1 MKQIMKNVSA
11 ASDAAEIIQLSG
23 KNIVEL
29 LKAGE
34 LSAREVL
41 ESYIERIGD
50 VNPRI
55 NALVV
60 PLFDE
65 ARKVA
70 AALDAAYVRRE
81 PLGPLHGLPVSIKE
95 SIEVAGTPSTLGLT
109 ARREHRAESD
119 APQVAALKNAGAVVV
134 GKTNVALLLRAY
146 ETDNPV
152 YGRTNNPW
160 SSDRAPGGSSGGE
173 AALVAAGGSVFG
185 LGSDLA
191 GSIRLPA
198 HACGVHGLRPTAGRL
213 TMLGHARIHPGGLSA
228 ITSQAGPISRSVAD
242 LRLAMSVLAGGQ
254 REARDPEVPPVP
266 WNDSADP
273 LSLRVGYFTDNGI
286 LTPAPA
292 VQRAVREAA
301 QALQDAG
308 LDVVEWRPPDP
319 TEAWEIQLRLMCAD
333 GLAHYRHALRNS
345 KGGRVRLAA
354 MPESMRSLVSLVAQ
368 VAGQKKLAATLRY
381 KHRSSLAEYAD
392 LVGRKREYA
401 VRFRRALDASGI
413 DVILGPP
420 DALPALKHGSS
431 PTVSACSISYPG
443 LYSLLGMPCGVVA
456 ATRVRAGEETE
467 RPLGREFFERAAR
480 RIESGSTGL
489 PVGVQVAARH
499 WREDAVLAIMSTL
512 EGHFREQPDYPEVA
526 QLPGGNIR

>member
-1 MKQIMKNVSA
+1 MNKDPIVSCP
-11 ASDAAEIIQLSG
+11 AEIVQLSG
-23 KNIVEL
+23 QNVVKL

-34 LSAREVL
+34 LSASEVL
-41 ESYIERIGD
+41 ESYIERIGEI
-50 VNPRI
+50 NPPI

-70 AALDAAYVRRE
+70 ASLDAAYLKEE

-95 SIEVAGTPSTLGLT
+95 SIEVAGTASTLGLT
-109 ARREHRAESD
+109 ARAGHRAAAD
-119 APQVAALKNAGAVVV
+119 APQVAALKQAGAVVV

-146 ETDNPV
+146 ETNNPV

-160 SSDRAPGGSSGGE
+160 NSDRAPGGSSGGE

-242 LRLAMSVLAGGQ
+242 LRLAMSVLTGPGCEAG
-254 REARDPEVPPVP
+254 DPDIPPVP
-266 WNDSADP
+266 WHDSVE
-273 LSLRVGYFTDNGI
+273 LSRLRVGYFTDNGI

-292 VQRAVREAA
+292 IQRAVRDAA
-301 QALQDAG
+301 RGLQQMG
-308 LDVVEWRPPDP
+308 LDVIEWRPPDP

-333 GLAHYRHALRNS
+333 GLAHYRHALRDS
-345 KGGRVRLAA
+345 KGGKVRLAA
-354 MPESMRSLVSLVAQ
+354 MPESVRSLASVVAL

-381 KHRSSLAEYAD
+381 KHRSSLAEYAA
-392 LVGRKREYA
+392 LLGRRREYA
-401 VRFRRALDASGI
+401 LRFRRTLDASRV

-467 RPLGREFFERAAR
+467 RFGGREFFERASR
-480 RIESGSTGL
+480 RIESGSAGL

-499 WREDAVLAIMSTL
+499 WREDVVLAIMSAL
-512 EGHFREQPDYPEVA
+512 EDHFRQQPDYPVVDKIPCGE
-526 QLPGGNIR
+526 IH

>member
-1 MKQIMKNVSA
+1 MKK
-11 ASDAAEIIQLSG
+11 ASMASSAAEIIQLSG
-23 KNIVEL
+23 QNIIEL
-29 LKAGE
+29 LKVGE
-34 LSAREVL
+34 LSASEVL
-41 ESYIERIGD
+41 ESYIERIGE

-60 PLFDE
+60 PLFDQ
-65 ARKVA
+65 ARKTA
-70 AALDAAYVRRE
+70 AALDAAYIRRE

-109 ARREHRAESD
+109 ARAGHRAASD

-146 ETDNPV
+146 ETNNPV

-160 SSDRAPGGSSGGE
+160 NYDRAPGGSSGGE

-198 HACGVHGLRPTAGRL
+198 HACGVHGLRPTVGRL

-228 ITSQAGPISRSVAD
+228 ITSQPGPISRSIAD
-242 LRLAMSVLAGGQ
+242 LRLAMMVLAGAQ
-254 REARDPEVPPVP
+254 SDACDPDLPPVP
-266 WNDSADP
+266 WNDAVDP
-273 LSLRVGYFTDNGI
+273 LRLRVGYFTDNGI

-292 VQRAVREAA
+292 IQRAVREAA
-301 QALQDAG
+301 EALRRAG
-308 LDVVEWRPPDP
+308 LEVIEWRPPDP
-319 TEAWEIQLRLMCAD
+319 AEAWEIQLRLMCAD

-345 KGGRVRLAA
+345 KGGKVRLAA
-354 MPESMRSLVSLVAQ
+354 MPESVRSLVSLVAH
-368 VAGQKKLAATLRY
+368 VAGQKKLAATFRY
-381 KHRSSLAEYAD
+381 KHGSSLAEYAD

-401 VRFRRALDASGI
+401 LRFRRALDASGI

-443 LYSLLGMPCGVVA
+443 LYSLMGMPCGVVA

-467 RPLGREFFERAAR
+467 RPPAREFFERAAR
-480 RIESGSTGL
+480 RIELGSIGL

-499 WREDAVLAIMSTL
+499 WREDAVLAIMSVL
-512 EGHFREQPDYPEVA
+512 EDHFRQQPDYPDVA
-526 QLPGGNIR
+526 KISNGDIH

>member
-1 MKQIMKNVSA
+1 MKQASPASNV
-11 ASDAAEIIQLSG
+11 AEIIQLTG

-34 LSAREVL
+34 LSASEVL
-41 ESYIERIGD
+41 ESYIERIGAI
-50 VNPRI
+50 NPKI

-60 PLFDE
+60 PLFEE
-65 ARKVA
+65 ARRA
-70 AALDAAYVRRE
+70 AASRDAAYIKRE

-109 ARREHRAESD
+109 ARVGHRAASD
-119 APQVAALKNAGAVVV
+119 APQVEALKNAGAVII

-160 SSDRAPGGSSGGE
+160 NYDRAPGGSSGGE

-198 HACGVHGLRPTAGRL
+198 HACGVHALRPTAGRL

-242 LRLAMSVLAGGQ
+242 LRLAMSVLAGAGS
-254 REARDPEVPPVP
+254 EGADPDIAPVP
-266 WNDSADP
+266 WNDSAD
-273 LSLRVGYFTDNGI
+273 LSRLRIGYFVDNGI

-292 VQRAVREAA
+292 IQRAVRDAA
-301 QALQDAG
+301 RGLQQMG
-308 LDVVEWRPPDP
+308 FDVVEWRPPDP
-319 TEAWEIQLRLMCAD
+319 AEAWEIQLRLMCAD

-345 KGGRVRLAA
+345 KGGKVRLAA
-354 MPESMRSLVSLVAQ
+354 MPESIRSLAGLVAQ
-368 VAGQKKLAATLRY
+368 VAGQNKLAATLRY

-392 LVGRKREYA
+392 LVAHKREYA
-401 VRFRRALDASGI
+401 LRFRRALDVAGI
-413 DVILGPP
+413 DVILSPP

-443 LYSLLGMPCGVVA
+443 LYTLLGMPCGVVA
-456 ATRVRAGEETE
+456 ATRVRADEESQ
-467 RPLGREFFERAAR
+467 RSGGREFFERAAR

-489 PVGVQVAARH
+489 PVGVQVAARC
-499 WREDAVLAIMSTL
+499 WREDSALAIMSAL
-512 EGHFREQPDYPEVA
+512 EDHFRRQPDYPCLA
-526 QLPGGNIR
+526 QMLDGNIQ

>member
-1 MKQIMKNVSA
+1 MKNAVTPA
-11 ASDAAEIIQLSG
+11 GAAEILQLSG
-23 KNIVEL
+23 QNLVEL

-34 LSAREVL
+34 LSASEVL
-41 ESYIERIGD
+41 EAYIQRIVD
-50 VNPRI
+50 VNPKI

-60 PLFDE
+60 PLFEE
-65 ARKVA
+65 ARKAA
-70 AALDAAYVRRE
+70 AALDATYIRRE
-81 PLGPLHGLPVSIKE
+81 PLGPLHGLAISIKE
-95 SIEVAGTPSTLGLT
+95 SIEIAGTPSTLGLT
-109 ARREHRAESD
+109 ARTSHRAVSD
-119 APQVAALKNAGAVVV
+119 APQVAALKNAGAVVI

-160 SSDRAPGGSSGGE
+160 NPERAPGGSSGGE

-242 LRLAMSVLAGGQ
+242 LRLAMTVLVGSQ
-254 REARDPEVPPVP
+254 SEARDPEIPPVP
-266 WNDSADP
+266 WHDAVEPSR
-273 LSLRVGYFTDNGI
+273 LRVAYFTDNGI

-292 VQRAVREAA
+292 IQRAVREAA
-301 QALQDAG
+301 LALQQAG
-308 LDVVEWRPPDP
+308 MDVVEWRPPDP
-319 TEAWEIQLRLMCAD
+319 VEAWEIQLRLMCAD

-345 KGGRVRLAA
+345 KGGKVRLAA
-354 MPESMRSLVSLVAQ
+354 MPESVRSLASLVAQ

-381 KHRSSLAEYAD
+381 KHRSSLSEYAD
-392 LVGRKREYA
+392 LMGRRREYA
-401 VRFRRALDASGI
+401 RRFRAELDASGI
-413 DVILGPP
+413 DAILGPP

-456 ATRVRAGEETE
+456 ATQVRAGEETE
-467 RPLGREFFERAAR
+467 RPSGSEFFERAAR

-499 WREDAVLAIMSTL
+499 WREDVALAVMSAL
-512 EGHFREQPDYPEVA
+512 EEHFREQPDYPG
-526 QLPGGNIR
+526 LPQVPSRNIH

>member
-1 MKQIMKNVSA
+1 MKKSPF
-11 ASDAAEIIQLSG
+11 ASSAAEIPQLTG
-23 KNIVEL
+23 QNLVEL

-34 LSAREVL
+34 LSASEVL
-41 ESYIERIGD
+41 ESYIERIGA
-50 VNPRI
+50 VNPKI

-65 ARKVA
+65 ARKA
-70 AALDAAYVRRE
+70 AASLDAAYIRRE

-109 ARREHRAESD
+109 ARVGHRAASD
-119 APQVAALKNAGAVVV
+119 APQVAALKNAGAVVI

-160 SSDRAPGGSSGGE
+160 NYDRAPGGSSGGE

-198 HACGVHGLRPTAGRL
+198 HACGVHALRPTAGRL
-213 TMLGHARIHPGGLSA
+213 TMLGHARIHSGGLSA
-228 ITSQAGPISRSVAD
+228 ITSQAGPIARSVAD
-242 LRLAMSVLAGGQ
+242 LRLAMSVLAGPGF
-254 REARDPEVPPVP
+254 EGADPDIAPVP
-266 WNDSADP
+266 WNDSANP
-273 LSLRVGYFTDNGI
+273 SRLRVGHFVDNGI

-292 VQRAVREAA
+292 IQRAVREAA
-301 QALQDAG
+301 RGLQQMG
-308 LDVVEWRPPDP
+308 LDVVEWRPPDL

-333 GLAHYRHALRNS
+333 GLAHYRHALRHS
-345 KGGRVRLAA
+345 KGGKVRLAA
-354 MPESMRSLVSLVAQ
+354 MPESIRSLASVVAQ

-392 LVGRKREYA
+392 LVARKREYA
-401 VRFRRALDASGI
+401 LRFRWALDAEGI

-456 ATRVRAGEETE
+456 ATRVRAGEESQ
-467 RPLGREFFERAAR
+467 RPSGREFFERASR

-489 PVGVQVAARH
+489 PVGVQVAARR
-499 WREDAVLAIMSTL
+499 WREDCVLAVMSAL
-512 EGHFREQPDYPEVA
+512 EDLFRQQSDYPGLA
-526 QLPGGNIR
+526 QMPDGNIQ